1 MEQLTFQKALLDWYF
16 ANERDLP
23 WRENHDPYRIWLSEI
38 MLQQTQVIT
47 VIDYFQR
54 FTAAYPDV
62 FSLAKAQEDDVFK
75 LWEGLGYY
83 SRAKNLLRCARVLVA
98 EHEGIFPKDEKA
110 MLSLPGIGPYTA
122 GAILSI
128 AYNLKTPAVDGNVLR
143 VYSRLYALSDDIADP
158 KVRPKFENLVRE
170 DLPEDRRH
178 FNQAL
183 MELGALI
190 CTPKSP
196 KCDACPVAAYCK
208 ASASDCVS
216 QLPVKLKRLKR
227 SEHRVPVAYVT
238 FEEEILLIKRPSE
251 GLLANLWGFPSVE
264 LALDSDTSSEQIA
277 LKDWLSEHLDIQCNL
292 AQPTPASS
300 AKHVFTHK
308 TWHMNLWHFNANEK
322 VHVDFPEMVWV
333 KRSDI
338 AKYPL
343 PTAFVKLI
351 EAQ

>member
-1 MEQLTFQKALLDWYF
+1 MESIKFQTALLNWYSLSQ
-16 ANERDLP
+16 RDLP
-23 WRENHDPYRIWLSEI
+23 WRQNHDPYRIWLSEI
-38 MLQQTQVIT
+38 MLQQTQVVT

-62 FSLAKAQEDDVFK
+62 FCLARAKEDDVFK

-98 EHEGIFPKDEKA
+98 EHEGIFPKDEKTI
-110 MLSLPGIGPYTA
+110 LSLPGIGPYTA

-143 VYSRLYALSDDIADP
+143 VYSRLYAIFDNIADP
-158 KVRPKFENLVRE
+158 KVRPKFERLVRE

-196 KCDACPVAAYCK
+196 KCEICPVASYCK
-208 ASASDCVS
+208 ALETQCVS
-216 QLPVKLKRLKR
+216 QLPVKLKKLKR
-227 SEHRVPVAYVT
+227 SEHRVAVAYVT
-238 FEEEILLIKRPSE
+238 CQGEVLLIKRPSE
-251 GLLANLWGFPSVE
+251 GLLANLWGFPAVE
-264 LALDSDTSSEQIA
+264 LDLNATTDQEQSALQE
-277 LKDWLSEHLDIQCNL
+277 WLSEHMDLSFTL
-292 AQPTPASS
+292 GHSS
-300 AKHVFTHK
+300 PVSVAKHVFTHK
-308 TWHMNLWHFNANEK
+308 TWHMNLWHLEADQK
-322 VHVDFPEMVWV
+322 VFTDFPEMVWV

-343 PTAFVKLI
+343 PTAFVKLLG
-351 EAQ
+351 AQ